1 MIMMMG
7 HECKRGTV
15 RGINER
21 GREKRVLGN
30 EKDSTS
36 LSVYRHTHICIFYI
50 YIYMY
55 VYIYEFSTMKP
66 TKQYSKK
73 LGRKEGESGENLFKV
88 H

>member
-36 LSVYRHTHICIFYI
+36 LSVYRHTHIYVYFIYI
-50 YIYMY
+50 YICMY
-55 VYIYEFSTMKP
+55 IFM
-66 TKQYSKK
+66 
-73 LGRKEGESGENLFKV
+73 NLAR
-88 H
+88 